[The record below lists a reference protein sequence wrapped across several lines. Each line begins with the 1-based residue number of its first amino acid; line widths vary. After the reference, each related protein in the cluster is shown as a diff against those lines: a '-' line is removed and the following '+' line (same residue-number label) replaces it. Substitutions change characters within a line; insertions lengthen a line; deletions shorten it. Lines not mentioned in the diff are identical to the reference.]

1 MFNVIKFL
9 SCFCLHVG
17 CCNVLTAVKKYLF
30 VVVSG

>member
-1 MFNVIKFL
+1 MFNVTKFL